1 MPVFSANLF
10 GLFLYRKPTPN
21 QLTPWQFDV
30 IRTYYTFSSI
40 GQLDISES
48 QKYLMSRGIK
58 GNRPEQISI
67 TYLFATSL
75 LARSPGTIG
84 ANTGTH
90 LIAAYITKVV

>member
-1 MPVFSANLF
+1 MAVFSANLF

-30 IRTYYTFSSI
+30 IRTFYINPNLF
-40 GQLDISES
+40 DISES